1 MDSKTNKLNR
11 GLLRPHTAKLFKP
24 PVTFYQEDYNF
35 SLDNYSYKLVS
46 VDSEKEVFDNLV
58 YNNFYEALMLK
69 KDSSEYA
76 EIISKSKELDEK
88 LEKNIIRIIAYDK
101 NYEAVATICAYLDY
115 NNLLPVEIK
124 ENCNY
129 SDLRKLCVIMEVG
142 RLSIRKDY
150 RLKPLLSYG
159 LILFVI
165 DVAIKNN
172 VDVIIESS
180 FPDKIKMFMR
190 IGFRRFRFGDSYDQ
204 IYKIPK
210 VLCYYNFASKLYGYF
225 NKQIALNNH
234 ELSNYNRKIFELVG
248 YTKLRNAYKMLIE
261 RNYVK
266 SEFAKTF
273 NLDYSFINV
282 LIRSSYNLIK
292 NKI

>member
-1 MDSKTNKLNR
+1 MDSKTNTIYR
-11 GLLRPHTAKLFKP
+11 ESERPHSAKSS
-24 PVTFYQEDYNF
+24 YYNEDYNF
-35 SLDNYSYKLVS
+35 SLDNYLYRLVS
-46 VDSEKEVFDNLV
+46 ADVEKEVFNNLV
-58 YNNFYEALMLK
+58 YNNFHEALKLDK
-69 KDSSEYA
+69 NSGGYA
-76 EIISKSKELDEK
+76 EIIRKSKELDEK
-88 LEKNIIRIIAYDK
+88 LEKSIIRIIAYNK
-101 NYEAVATICAYLDY
+101 NHEAVATICTYLDY
-115 NNLLPVEIK
+115 NDLLPSEIK

-129 SDLRKLCVIMEVG
+129 SDLRKLCTIMEVG

-165 DVAIKNN
+165 KVAIKNN

-180 FPDKIKMFMR
+180 FTDKIKMFMR
-190 IGFRRFRFGDSYDQ
+190 IGFKKFMFSDSYDK

-225 NKQIALNNH
+225 NKQNALNIH

-248 YTKLRNAYKMLIE
+248 DTKLRQAYKILIE
-261 RNYVK
+261 RISDKPDIV
-266 SEFAKTF
+266 KTF
-273 NLDYSFINV
+273 DSDYSDINIT
-282 LIRSSYNLIK
+282 IRSSNNLTQ

>member
-1 MDSKTNKLNR
+1 MDSKTNTIYR
-11 GLLRPHTAKLFKP
+11 ESERPHSAKSS
-24 PVTFYQEDYNF
+24 YYNEDYNF
-35 SLDNYSYKLVS
+35 SLDNYLYRLVS
-46 VDSEKEVFDNLV
+46 TDVEKEVFNNLV
-58 YNNFYEALMLK
+58 YNNFHEALKLDK
-69 KDSSEYA
+69 NSGEYS
-76 EIISKSKELDEK
+76 EIINKSKELDEK
-88 LEKNIIRIIAYDK
+88 FENNIIKIIAYNK
-101 NYEAVATICAYLDY
+101 NHEAVATICTYLDY
-115 NNLLPVEIK
+115 NNLLPGEMK

-129 SDLRKLCVIMEVG
+129 TDLRKLCTIVEVG

-165 DVAIKNN
+165 NVAIMNN

-180 FPDKIKMFMR
+180 FTDKIKMFMR
-190 IGFRRFRFGDSYDQ
+190 IGFKKFRFGDSYDK

-225 NKQIALNNH
+225 NKQKALNIH

-248 YTKLRNAYKMLIE
+248 DTKLRQAYKILIE
-261 RNYVK
+261 RN
-266 SEFAKTF
+266 SEKPDIVKTF
-273 NLDYSFINV
+273 DSDYSDINIS
-282 LIRSSYNLIK
+282 IRSSNNLTQ